1 MKVLAVGVL
10 RYTRDSPEPVV
21 LAQAQDLSA
30 FGFFEKRGVR
40 EMLTFFSKTVIQ
52 RIKAGQRITVE
63 MEDMKEYQVHAFVR
77 ADGLAATV
85 TADTEYPTRVA
96 FALLTQV
103 INDFAEKIENWAKI
117 DSTDAFPLDQV
128 LAKAQDPAN
137 FDKITKIQQDLDET
151 THVLHQTIDKLL
163 ERGEKLDNLVER
175 SDDLSKQSKLF
186 YKQARKTNSCC
197 VIS

>member
-1 MKVLAVGVL
+1 MKVLAIAVL
-10 RYTRDSPEPVV
+10 RYTRDTSEPVV
-21 LAQAQDLSA
+21 LSQAQDLSG

-52 RIKAGQRITVE
+52 RIKAGQRITVD
-63 MEDMKEYQVHAFVR
+63 MEDMKEYEVHAFVR
-77 ADGLAATV
+77 PDGLAATV

-96 FALLTQV
+96 FALLSQLLD
-103 INDFAEKIENWAKI
+103 DFSDQIDNWAKVESA
-117 DSTDAFPLDQV
+117 DTYPLDAT
-128 LAKAQDPAN
+128 LIKAQDPAN

-151 THVLHQTIDKLL
+151 TQVLHQTIDKLL

-175 SDDLSKQSKLF
+175 SDDLSKQSKMF

>member
-1 MKVLAVGVL
+1 MKVLAVAIL
-10 RYTRDSPEPVV
+10 RYDRNTPEPEV
-21 LAQAQDLSA
+21 LKQAQDLSS
-30 FGFFEKRGVR
+30 FGFFQKGGVR
-40 EMLTFFSKTVIQ
+40 EMLTFFTKTVVQ

-77 ADGLAATV
+77 SDGLAATV

-96 FALLTQV
+96 FALLSQM
-103 INDFAEKIENWAKI
+103 
-117 DSTDAFPLDQV
+117 LDDHDKGDVDLEAV

-137 FDKITKIQQDLDET
+137 FDKITKIQQDLDDT
-151 THVLHQTIDKLL
+151 TQVLHQTIDKLL

-175 SDDLSKQSKLF
+175 SDDLSKQSKIF

-197 VIS
+197 TIS